1 MRKARVSLSGF
12 LVVLLL
18 AGFSSALAAQGKT
31 KLPYEGVTINYI
43 GYGGLWTKTV
53 IDSLAEFKAKTGI
66 EVKAQQLGN
75 DQISQKIAISSTAH
89 SGDLDVFAFRPLQ
102 ETLLFVK
109 NGWLE
114 PLDGYIAKSPEFD
127 YNDFMKSAR
136 DGSTNGGKIF
146 GIPMMTER
154 EVVFYNKELFAKA
167 GIKTMPKTMDELMAA
182 AEKLNDPKKGICG
195 IAIRGKGSDA
205 VTMFSGFLRGFGGEF
220 NANGKAL
227 INTPQAIAA
236 FKYYGDLLRLYGPP
250 GVLNMGWAE
259 TQALFA
265 QGRAAMRIDADSQ
278 FGFSID
284 PKSSLVYDKVGYF
297 SLPAGPAGQAPF
309 NVAAW
314 SLGVSPYSQNKEAAW
329 EFVRWCMGKE
339 MDARTQASGN
349 PSTRSSTW
357 KNLEASKGFPSELI
371 SVINETSAVGR
382 ATDRPSLINVG
393 ESRTVIGDVIVA
405 GILGRDV
412 KPVADKANAAF
423 QTLLDKEK

>member
-1 MRKARVSLSGF
+1 MPRARVLLSCLLIALTAASLSSG
-12 LVVLLL
+12 
-18 AGFSSALAAQGKT
+18 LAAQGK

-43 GYGGLWTKTV
+43 GYGGLWTKT
-53 IDSLAEFKAKTGI
+53 IMESLGEFKAKTGI

-75 DQISQKIAISSTAH
+75 DQISQKIAISSTARN
-89 SGDLDVFAFRPLQ
+89 GDLDVFAFRPLQ
-102 ETLLFVK
+102 ETILFVK

-114 PLDGYIAKSPEFD
+114 PLDSYLSKSPEFD

-136 DGSTNGGKIF
+136 DGSGAGGKVY

-154 EVVFYNKELFAKA
+154 EVVFYNKALFAKA
-167 GIKTMPKTMDELMAA
+167 GITKLPKTMDELMAA
-182 AEKLNDPKKGICG
+182 AKKLNDPKNGICG

-205 VTMFSGFLRGFGGEF
+205 VTMFSGFLRSYGGEF

-227 INTPQAIAA
+227 INTPQAVAA
-236 FKYYGDLLRLYGPP
+236 FKFYGDLLRLYGPP

-297 SLPAGPAGQAPF
+297 ALPAGPSGQAPF

-314 SLGVSPYSQNKEAAW
+314 SLGVSPYSRNKEAAW

-349 PSTRSSTW
+349 PSTRVSTW
-357 KNLEASKGFPSELI
+357 KNIEASKAFPAELI
-371 SVINETSAVGR
+371 KVIDETSAVGR

-393 ESRTVIGDVIVA
+393 EARTVIGDVIVA
-405 GILGRDV
+405 AINDKDV
-412 KPVADKANAAF
+412 KSAADKANVEF
-423 QTLLDKEK
+423 QKLLDKEK